1 MNKKLLILSAVILI
15 LLGCHS
21 GHKNKDSNSSAPKV
35 IGKTTSIR
43 YGGEVQPCRDYY
55 DELWCSD
62 PKVLASDKN
71 ITIHRDKNGNPVIL
85 NPDINT
91 STEGDK

>member
-1 MNKKLLILSAVILI
+1 MNKKLLISLAFILL

-21 GHKNKDSNSSAPKV
+21 GHKKKDNNNSAPIA
-35 IGKTTSIR
+35 IGKTTNIR
-43 YGGEVQPCRDYY
+43 YGGEIQPCRDYY

-62 PKVLASDKN
+62 PKILASDKN
-71 ITIHRDKNGNPVIL
+71 ITIHKDKDGNPIIL
-85 NPDINT
+85 NPDINA